1 MLGFI
6 QIENIDSQGDTP
18 MDLLEYQAKEL
29 FRTIGIPVLSS
40 QRIDRIQDLKRLTI
54 PYPIV
59 LKSQVHVG
67 GRGRLGGIR
76 FVDNTIDAIAAA
88 QVLFNLSIL
97 GEKPRAL
104 LAEPK
109 FQTAHEYYL
118 AVTLNRSLRR
128 LVLLGSVKGGNE
140 VRSAIDSTHQVVV
153 EGEFSPF
160 YARRLAIKMGLE
172 GSLMTSVS
180 SVVEKMYYLLVEKD
194 LDLVEINPLGVS
206 ESGEVMALD
215 GKVSVNDGAIAR
227 HPDLVALAPQPIAV
241 QLGGDSK
248 SDSLSPPL
256 SVQSTLEIQGIVGL
270 LCNGS
275 GLTMATMDSFYQA
288 GGKPIAFLNIG
299 SETSHNWD
307 VQTFCDRLVQGLERI
322 SQTSQ
327 VEIILLNLISG
338 IVTGD
343 AIANALLQFLHQYHP
358 HSPYPRSISSGIHGT
373 SAPSTIPQIVVR
385 WMGPDIEGAKSK
397 LVGSPIMIFDDFDSA
412 IGQVLRLVKLN
423 KT

>member
-1 MLGFI
+1 MLGFMNV
-6 QIENIDSQGDTP
+6 QNIDSQGNTP

-76 FVDNTIDAIAAA
+76 FVDNTIDAIAVA

-97 GEKPRAL
+97 GEKPTAL
-104 LAEPK
+104 LAESK

-160 YARRLAIKMGLE
+160 YARRLALKMGLE

-215 GKVSVNDGAIAR
+215 GKISVNDGAMGR
-227 HPDLVALAPQPIAV
+227 HADLVALAPQPIAI
-241 QLGGDSK
+241 QLDGNSI
-248 SDSLSPPL
+248 SDSQSPL
-256 SVQSTLEIQGIVGL
+256 SVQSTLERQGIVGL

-299 SETSHNWD
+299 SETSHSWD
-307 VQTFCDRLVQGLERI
+307 VQTFCDRLVQGLEHI
-322 SQTSQ
+322 SQTPQ

-343 AIANALLQFLHQYHP
+343 AIATALLQFLHHYHP
-358 HSPYPRSISSGIHGT
+358 QSPYPRPASTTSG
-373 SAPSTIPQIVVR
+373 SAPSAIPQIIVR

-412 IGQVLRLVKLN
+412 IGQVLKSVKLN
-423 KT
+423 KTRT